1 MANKYDANNIT
12 VLQGLEAVRQ
22 VPGMYIGNTSRQGL
36 NHLVQEIVDN
46 AVDECL
52 EGYCTEIYV
61 SVNEDGSATVRDNGR
76 GIPVDMHEQGIPA
89 ERVVFTELHAGGK
102 FTKGTY
108 RISGGLHGVG
118 SSVVNALSEKLIVN
132 IWRDGYVH
140 HDSYA
145 RGVPTT
151 KLVDKLLPKDK
162 VREKRTGTEVTIYP
176 DPEIFDTIKFKAS
189 AIKQRLKE
197 TAYLN
202 PSLTVTFENKRDHE
216 DPVTFSFPEGLSTY
230 IEDLTAEYKKTT
242 PVIMFSGEKNGI
254 MADIAF
260 VFTEDGEDSVYGFT
274 NNISNPDGGT
284 HITGF
289 KSGLTKV
296 INQYARNELGLLK
309 EKDKNLTGAE
319 ILSGSCA
326 IVSIKHPDPQFEGQ
340 TKTKLGSGDA
350 SSTIEA
356 LTIEQL
362 TLYFDRNYE
371 VLKTIADQALANA
384 KRRAQSKSK
393 VDTSKPMFDGNGKL
407 AVQESRDPSECELFI
422 VEGNSAGGNAK
433 ISRSK
438 RTQAVL
444 PLRGKILNV
453 EKQTLERIWENA
465 EIRAIYNALG
475 CNVGENYDESKL
487 KYDKVIIMTDAD
499 VDGAHIATLLLT
511 LFLRLSPELI
521 LNGHVYI
528 ANPPLYRAEVSKKEV
543 HYLYSDNELEKL
555 RKKVKKPMKIQ
566 RYKGLGE
573 MDASQLRDTTMKEDT
588 RTLSKVVIESMM
600 DAKTITSTLMG
611 EAVPPRRA
619 YIEEHS
625 EDARIDA

>member
-1 MANKYDANNIT
+1 MKYDAKNIT

-52 EGYCTEIYV
+52 EGFCTELYV

-76 GIPVDMHEQGIPA
+76 GIPVDLHEQGVPA

-140 HDSYA
+140 HDSYE

-151 KLVDKLLPKDK
+151 KLVNKLLPKDK
-162 VREKRTGTEVTIYP
+162 IRANRTGTEVIIYP
-176 DPEIFDTIKFKAS
+176 DPEIFETVKFKAS

-202 PSLTVTFENKRDHE
+202 PTLTITFENKRDKE
-216 DPVTFSFPEGLSTY
+216 EPVVFSFPDGLSSY
-230 IEDLTAEYKKTT
+230 INDLTTEYSPISPTII
-242 PVIMFSGEKNGI
+242 VSGEKNGI
-254 MADIAF
+254 IVDAAF
-260 VFTEDGEDSVYGFT
+260 RFTEDGEDAVYGFT

-284 HITGF
+284 HVSGF
-289 KSGLTKV
+289 KSGITKV
-296 INQYARNELGLLK
+296 INRYARNELGLLK
-309 EKDKNLTGAE
+309 EKDKNLTGADV
-319 ILSGSCA
+319 LSGVIG
-326 IVSIKHPDPQFEGQ
+326 IVSIKHPGPQFEGQ
-340 TKTKLGSGDA
+340 TKTKLGNQDA
-350 SSTIEA
+350 LAAVESVTMEQST
-356 LTIEQL
+356 LF
-362 TLYFDRNYE
+362 FDRNYE
-371 VLKTIADQALANA
+371 LLKTIAESAVANA
-384 KRRAQSKSK
+384 RKKAQNKSK
-393 VDTSKPMFDGNGKL
+393 VDTTKQTFDGNGKL
-407 AVQESRDPSECELFI
+407 AEQESRTASECELFI

-433 ISRSK
+433 VARNK

-453 EKQTLERIWENA
+453 EKQSLEKCWENA
-465 EIRAIYNALG
+465 EIKAIYNALG

-511 LFLRLSPELI
+511 LFLRLSPDLI

-528 ANPPLYRAEVSKKEV
+528 AQPPLYRAEVTKKEV
-543 HYLYSDNELEKL
+543 HYLYSDNELNKL
-555 RKKVKKPMKIQ
+555 RKKVKKQMKIQ

-573 MDASQLRDTTMKEDT
+573 MDAGQLRDTTMNEKS
-588 RTLSKVVIESMM
+588 RVLSQVIVENMVES
-600 DAKTITSTLMG
+600 KSITSVLMG
-611 EAVPPRRA
+611 DAVPPRRA